1 MPIPGKRSDEMSL
14 LHICIYIYRQTLTH
28 TREGSGLFFPFRLFR
43 KGRVPARRVR
53 CTGAGA
59 LRRPVACL
67 HVLRM
72 AGVLSSVPVWL
83 FRFSH
88 FPIFAFPGHF
98 FACCCCCCPPQ
109 ASHVGGGA
117 RESDVGGSAR
127 GRARGRGRGRDGW

>member
-14 LHICIYIYRQTLTH
+14 LHIYTYIYRQTLTH
-28 TREGSGLFFPFRLFR
+28 TREGSGLFFSFRLFR

-72 AGVLSSVPVWL
+72 AGVVLRAGLALSI
-83 FRFSH
+83 FTFSH
-88 FPIFAFPGHF
+88 FRISGPF
-98 FACCCCCCPPQ
+98 FCLLLLLLPSAGVACR
-109 ASHVGGGA
+109 GGA